1 MVKTKPKPTQ
11 DKFLLYVRYTFRQN
25 ALSVSYRDVSAIEH
39 LLRKGARQL
48 DVYEDTGVKDCFASK
63 TMIEWKEQ
71 QWKGNTLRGGCRTSS
86 LNSSRAY

>member
-48 DVYEDTGVKDCFASK
+48 DMYEDTGVKDCF

-71 QWKGNTLRGGCRTSS
+71 QWKGNTLRGGCRISS
-86 LNSSRAY
+86 LNSSRAH